1 MPEPTLPRDSAT
13 TAAAGHPWLGYLC
26 LAASM
31 SMVGT
36 SVALAKPLMAAFPMF
51 LLALARFGI
60 ATVVLLPLDRSAR
73 SSRAASAPL
82 TRRAHGLLFLL
93 AFIGNYLFSLAMLQ
107 GVAMS
112 SAVAG
117 GIVMAALPAA
127 VALLARWTLGE
138 RLEARV
144 IGGIACAV
152 VGVGMVAASKG
163 GAVASSW
170 GLVWLIAALFCEASY
185 TVIAKRIAA
194 EIAPVRIALITS
206 LWGLVLALPLGLL
219 QARRFDVAAVT
230 GADWALLIAYA
241 LMASVFSVWLW
252 MIGVQHVSAARAG
265 VFTTMVPVS
274 STLVGVLALGEHLAP
289 LQAAALALAV
299 AGIVLAAGAP
309 VRRARQAK
317 PAGAQG
323 AS

>member
-1 MPEPTLPRDSAT
+1 MPEPTPAHDANDPSPT
-13 TAAAGHPWLGYLC
+13 GHPWFGYLC

-31 SMVGT
+31 TMVGI

-60 ATVVLLPLDRSAR
+60 AIVVLVPLVRSVPKPGR
-73 SSRAASAPL
+73 L
-82 TRRAHGLLFLL
+82 TPRVHTLLFLL
-93 AFIGNYLFSLAMLQ
+93 AFVGNYLFSLAMLQ
-107 GVAMS
+107 GVAQT

-127 VALLARWTLGE
+127 VALLARWTLAE

-144 IGGIACAV
+144 LGGIACAV
-152 VGVGMVAASKG
+152 AGVGLVAVSKG
-163 GAVASSW
+163 GAVGGSW
-170 GLVWLIAALFCEASY
+170 GFAWLVAALFCEASY
-185 TVIAKRIAA
+185 TVIAKRVAADIAA
-194 EIAPVRIALITS
+194 GRIALITS
-206 LWGLVLALPLGLL
+206 LWGFVLALPLGLW
-219 QARRFDVAAVT
+219 QARSFDIGGVT
-230 GADWALLIAYA
+230 WADWALLLAYA

-252 MIGVQHVSAARAG
+252 MMGVRHVSAARAG

-274 STLVGVLALGEHLAP
+274 SALVGVVALGEGLSV
-289 LQAAALALAV
+289 LQAGALALAV
-299 AGIVLAAGAP
+299 CGIVLAAGGPAP
-309 VRRARQAK
+309 SVQAK